1 MTTAEHNSLRA
12 RLDALEA
19 QQAVM
24 AGFVAMLIQQEMQRF
39 PKSHHA
45 SLRATYESLF
55 ERTIAGLLASDL
67 GFSDAAVLAVEQL
80 KHSMLGTLDESQGS
94 PFSK

>member
-39 PKSHHA
+39 PESHHA
-45 SLRATYESLF
+45 SLRTTYESLF
-55 ERTIAGLLASDL
+55 ERAIAGLLASDL
-67 GFSDAAVLAVEQL
+67 GFSDAAVLAVEHL
-80 KHSMLGTLDESQGS
+80 KRSMLGTLKASQGT
-94 PFSK
+94 PFSE